1 MNRRHLLSS
10 TLLLLPAAL
19 SPGCALI
26 FSGAKPRGQRDFT
39 RLKWVWLL
47 CDIFVLGGGIAIGT
61 VFVSIPLLAVII
73 DFATG
78 AIWGYKQQ
86 GDDYSDFE
94 DSIEGKN
101 TPTDA
106 VESIAAITTP
116 VRRLA
121 LCSAAPIP
129 VGPEDVALWQVDFA
143 DHLRQCSECQQA
155 LVAEGPTTQLLSP
168 PDEAWGHLRRPIR
181 VRLG

>member
-10 TLLLLPAAL
+10 SLFLLPAAF

-26 FSGAKPRGQRDFT
+26 FSGAKPRGERDFT

-47 CDIFVLGGGIAIGT
+47 CDIFVLGGGIAIGP
-61 VFVSIPLLAVII
+61 VFISLPLLAVII

-78 AIWGYKQQ
+78 AIWGYKPEGQ
-86 GDDYSDFE
+86 DYSDFE
-94 DSIEGKN
+94 NSIEGKAA
-101 TPTDA
+101 PTEA
-106 VESIAAITTP
+106 IESIAAITTP

-121 LCSAAPIP
+121 LCSAVPLP
-129 VGPEDVALWQVDFA
+129 MGPEDIALWQTDFA
-143 DHLRQCSECQQA
+143 DHLRQCSQCQQA

-168 PDEAWGHLRRPIR
+168 PDEAWGHLRRPIK
-181 VRLG
+181 VYLG